1 MHTHQS
7 KQSTLTKNQVNIT
20 PPKEMNKA
28 QITDP
33 KKNKDLR
40 TVKEL
45 RIILLK

>member
-33 KKNKDLR
+33 KKIKTFKLSKN
-40 TVKEL
+40 
-45 RIILLK
+45 